1 MLEVVIVGVVI
12 IVIVAFVVGAA
23 TAASIAEAVV
33 VKHVKGVNILY
44 DCWWRSDL
52 ALTKEM

>member
-12 IVIVAFVVGAA
+12 IVIVVFVVGAA

-33 VKHVKGVNILY
+33 VKHVKG
-44 DCWWRSDL
+44 WRSDL